1 MSACAVMHDLA
12 AYESRMD
19 AEQARADQVAMRAE
33 VIRTE
38 LAKTLG
44 QYAPGDLL
52 VDALGQDAERHV
64 DILAAFRA
72 GPEAFHKLAV
82 ELVEAELT
90 ARADYLAEKSQ
101 QAYEKAVERGGCL

>member
-1 MSACAVMHDLA
+1 MDDL
-12 AYESRMD
+12 SRYLGRVD
-19 AEQARADQVAMRAE
+19 AEQFRAEQVAMRAE

-44 QYAPGDLL
+44 EFAPGDLL
-52 VDALGQDAERHV
+52 VDALGSDAERHA
-64 DILAAFRA
+64 DLLAAFRA
-72 GPEAFHKLAV
+72 GPDAFHKLAA

-101 QAYEKAVERGGCL
+101 QAYETAVERGVSL

>member
-1 MSACAVMHDLA
+1 MHDLA

-44 QYAPGDLL
+44 QYEPGDLIA
-52 VDALGQDAERHV
+52 DAMGNGQVTNDEV
-64 DILAAFRA
+64 LAAYRA
-72 GPEAFHKLAV
+72 GPEAFHAFAAKLID
-82 ELVEAELT
+82 AEIAT
-90 ARADYLAEKSQ
+90 RAEV
-101 QAYEKAVERGGCL
+101 QAMKEIEREWSDA

>member
-1 MSACAVMHDLA
+1 MYDLA
-12 AYESRMD
+12 AYEARVD
-19 AEQARADQVAMRAE
+19 AEQARADQLAMRAE

-44 QYAPGDLL
+44 QYEPGDLL
-52 VDALGQDAERHV
+52 VDALGQDAERHG

-72 GPEAFHKLAV
+72 GPDAFHKLAV

-90 ARADYLAEKSQ
+90 VRADHLAEKAQ
-101 QAYEKAVERGGCL
+101 QAYEAEVERGDYA